1 MLKLSG
7 MSDSENKP
15 WRFLSNHTQV
25 LLCISQDPD
34 VRLREIALKVEI
46 TERAAHRI
54 VADLVDSGFVERV
67 RVGRRNRYLVNPS
80 AAMRHPAQH
89 GQEVGALLRLLGVSE
104 LPGDQA
110 RLDGRDGRKEVASN
124 REPRRPAEE
133 EQQEPEG
140 IRP

>member
-1 MLKLSG
+1 
-7 MSDSENKP
+7 MSSLEHKP

-34 VRLREIALKVEI
+34 ARLREIAQQVEI

-54 VADLVDSGFVERV
+54 VTDLVESGYLERV

-89 GQEVGALLRLLGVSE
+89 GQEIGALLALLGVNNHHEEASPLDPRGRPE
-104 LPGDQA
+104 L
-110 RLDGRDGRKEVASN
+110 ASD
-124 REPRRPAEE
+124 REAPRPAET
-133 EQQEPEG
+133 G
-140 IRP
+140 MTGS

>member
-1 MLKLSG
+1 
-7 MSDSENKP
+7 MSSIESKP

-34 VRLREIALKVEI
+34 ARLREIAQRVEI

-54 VADLVDSGFVERV
+54 VTDLINSGYLQRV

-89 GQEVGALLRLLGVSE
+89 GQEIGGLLGLLGVTDLRGDE
-104 LPGDQA
+104 PTPGARGRAEQA
-110 RLDGRDGRKEVASN
+110 GN
-124 REPRRPAEE
+124 REARRPPQED
-133 EQQEPEG
+133 QQGAGG
-140 IRP
+140 IPA